1 MAAEGQGDSFT
12 FDLLLDRYL
21 VRELDLEVTL
31 HDVEAAGLVLE
42 VEDDIFCLLVT
53 DPELPQPRAVGDSS
67 DEPMRLIGGTLLV
80 RMSTDIFLSVPVPIV
95 EDSIKRGPERQL
107 CPRLCRS
114 SSQRSDRSYSESSSH

>member
-1 MAAEGQGDSFT
+1 MREASPEDLLEMVAEGQGDSFT

-53 DPELPQPRAVGDSS
+53 DPELPHPQGRRRCV
-67 DEPMRLIGGTLLV
+67 
-80 RMSTDIFLSVPVPIV
+80 LS
-95 EDSIKRGPERQL
+95 GAL
-107 CPRLCRS
+107 S
-114 SSQRSDRSYSESSSH
+114 SSE